1 MGIGTSMKRW
11 FKTASIVFVGLLGVE
26 ASATDVAIL
35 RNGFTIRHES
45 RAPLGAT
52 TRLFLTPDGSSFVD
66 VPTAEIVEIDKN
78 VGPAPGT
85 ETTAPP
91 AVAPPGISTPLPTAS
106 PAPAAQRVAAPAPA
120 SVSVQTPAASVDLSQ
135 TVNAAGERYRLDP
148 DFINSVIRAESGF
161 KVHAVSPKGAQ
172 GLMQLMPRTA
182 SALGVRNAFDPYQNI
197 EGGVRHLRYLLDR
210 YPGNVPLALAAYNAG
225 EKAVD
230 YYHGIPPFAE
240 TTQYVQKILGQS
252 PSLGS
257 GGRSTVIY
265 RYIER
270 DGTMTITNVPRGSAI
285 SFR

>member
-1 MGIGTSMKRW
+1 MFFFSFFFLFFFFFFFFLMIRRPPRSTLFPYTTLFRSTNAPPDPRFKRVGGLSGTAQGWLRLPEVVRTRYSEEIREI
-11 FKTASIVFVGLLGVE
+11 AGRHGVDADLVE
-26 ASATDVAIL
+26 A
-35 RNGFTIRHES
+35 
-45 RAPLGAT
+45 
-52 TRLFLTPDGSSFVD
+52 
-66 VPTAEIVEIDKN
+66 
-78 VGPAPGT
+78 
-85 ETTAPP
+85 
-91 AVAPPGISTPLPTAS
+91 
-106 PAPAAQRVAAPAPA
+106 
-120 SVSVQTPAASVDLSQ
+120 
-135 TVNAAGERYRLDP
+135 
-148 DFINSVIRAESGF
+148 VIRTESAF
-161 KVHAVSPKGAQ
+161 NPRAVSNKGAQ

-240 TTQYVQKILGQS
+240 TTQYVQKILGPS

-257 GGRSTVIY
+257 GGAPRMIY

-270 DGTMTITNVPRGSAI
+270 DGTMTITNVPRGRAI

>member
-1 MGIGTSMKRW
+1 MLWLSVLGFLAVVTTVSPPALASSLYRRVDDEGVTHFTNAPTDPRFKRVGGLSGTAQGWLRLPEVVRTRYSGEIREI
-11 FKTASIVFVGLLGVE
+11 AGRHGVDADLVE
-26 ASATDVAIL
+26 A
-35 RNGFTIRHES
+35 
-45 RAPLGAT
+45 
-52 TRLFLTPDGSSFVD
+52 
-66 VPTAEIVEIDKN
+66 
-78 VGPAPGT
+78 
-85 ETTAPP
+85 
-91 AVAPPGISTPLPTAS
+91 
-106 PAPAAQRVAAPAPA
+106 
-120 SVSVQTPAASVDLSQ
+120 
-135 TVNAAGERYRLDP
+135 
-148 DFINSVIRAESGF
+148 VIRAESAF
-161 KVHAVSPKGAQ
+161 NPRAVSNKGAQ